1 MTPTRMA
8 RLLPVLLALA
18 GLQGPAQDWRDVF
31 REARYEAAAD
41 RLHAIVVE
49 PDYSLRSQ
57 DPEPARHLAVL
68 YAKGLGVPRDPIA
81 ACSLAGTARLVTQ
94 NAAPRFALDIAAYRR
109 GLDEADRFFKEH
121 CGGLTD
127 EHRRT
132 ASRAIGCYAMEMPED
147 LLPVGG
153 QLVRVGR
160 DGIGVADAPDAQF
173 VGLLNCPMLI
183 ARVRATSIHPPP
195 NAVAEARSRHVV
207 EVFSWTLGLS
217 PSGARVYVLRWHPYE
232 VAGDRITI
240 GATAEL
246 LSADTWPR
254 PAMPP
259 GLDDRL
265 SLEMNR
271 DGQVRWRLEGT
282 SKSGWLQSAN

>member
-1 MTPTRMA
+1 MPAGMA
-8 RLLPVLLALA
+8 RLLPLLLALA
-18 GLQGPAQDWRDVF
+18 GLQDPAPGWRDAF
-31 REARYEAAAD
+31 REARYETAAD

-81 ACSLAGTARLVTQ
+81 ACSLAGIARLVTQ
-94 NAAPRFALDIAAYRR
+94 NAAPRFARDLAAYQR
-109 GLDEADRFFKEH
+109 GLDEADRFYKEH
-121 CGGLTD
+121 CAGLTD

-132 ASRAIGCYAMEMPED
+132 ASRAIGCYALAMPEE

-153 QLVRVGR
+153 QLLRVGR
-160 DGIGVADAPDAQF
+160 DGIGVADAPDEQLA
-173 VGLLNCPMLI
+173 GLLNCPMLV

-195 NAVAEARSRHVV
+195 GAVPEARSRHVV
-207 EVFSWTLGLS
+207 EVFAWTLGLS

-232 VAGDRITI
+232 VVGDRIAV
-240 GATAEL
+240 GATAEVL
-246 LSADTWPR
+246 TADTWPR

-259 GLDDRL
+259 GLDERL

-282 SKSGWLQSAN
+282 SLGGWLPAAR